1 MKKLMSVLAIIV
13 LIGGAMTG
21 CGTESDEIV
30 FQGYGEEAVRFYT
43 KEEYEAE
50 FLKYVAGEDVDER
63 LAAVARYMPE
73 DYYLM
78 PAGEFE
84 QIEMYYDVMAVLSK
98 EEGSFR
104 EVYWNAAKKKRE
116 LNERIKSMGGFNNR
130 YTSEN
135 SFTIYVFSEVT
146 VEGIEYIIERG
157 FNGPK
162 AIEYRESVGNPLTE
176 EEIMYPREMN
186 IYWEQDGALIEV
198 IANKNKQITDDAELV
213 SHYGKLQ
220 KVYYDTND
228 AAQGA

>member
-1 MKKLMSVLAIIV
+1 M
-13 LIGGAMTG
+13 
-21 CGTESDEIV
+21 
-30 FQGYGEEAVRFYT
+30 
-43 KEEYEAE
+43 
-50 FLKYVAGEDVDER
+50 KYVAGEDVDER

-116 LNERIKSMGGFNNR
+116 LNEQIKSMGGFNNR
-130 YTSEN
+130 YTSEDF
-135 SFTIYVFSEVT
+135 FTIYVFSKVT

-162 AIEYRESVGNPLTE
+162 AIEYRESVEDPLTE
-176 EEIMYPREMN
+176 EEILYPRLVF
-186 IYWEQDGALIEV
+186 IYWEQDGAWIKLY
-198 IANKNKQITDDAELV
+198 ANKNKQITDDAELV

-220 KVYYDTND
+220 KVYYNTND

>member
-84 QIEMYYDVMAVLSK
+84 QIEMYYDVMTVLSK
-98 EEGSFR
+98 EEGR
-104 EVYWNAAKKKRE
+104 IVYWNAAKKKRE
-116 LNERIKSMGGFNNR
+116 LNEQIKSMGGFNNR
-130 YTSEN
+130 YTSEDF
-135 SFTIYVFSEVT
+135 FTIYVFSKVT

-176 EEIMYPREMN
+176 EEILYPRLVF
-186 IYWEQDGALIEV
+186 IYWEQDGAWIKLY
-198 IANKNKQITDDAELV
+198 ANKNKQITDDAELV

-220 KVYYDTND
+220 KVYYNTND

>member
-84 QIEMYYDVMAVLSK
+84 QIEMYYDVMTVLSK
-98 EEGSFR
+98 EEGR
-104 EVYWNAAKKKRE
+104 IVYWNAAKKKRE

-162 AIEYRESVGNPLTE
+162 AIEYRESVEDPLTE
-176 EEIMYPREMN
+176 EEILYPRLVF
-186 IYWEQDGALIEV
+186 IYWEQDGAWIKLY
-198 IANKNKQITDDAELV
+198 ANKNKQITDDAELV

-220 KVYYDTND
+220 KVYYNTND

>member
-84 QIEMYYDVMAVLSK
+84 QIEMYYDVMTVLSK
-98 EEGSFR
+98 EEGR
-104 EVYWNAAKKKRE
+104 IVYWNAAKKKRE

-135 SFTIYVFSEVT
+135 SFTIYVFSKVT

-176 EEIMYPREMN
+176 EEILYPRLVF
-186 IYWEQDGALIEV
+186 IYWEQDGAWIKLY
-198 IANKNKQITDDAELV
+198 ANKNKQITDDAELV

-220 KVYYDTND
+220 KVYYNTND

>member
-84 QIEMYYDVMAVLSK
+84 QIEMYYDVMTVLSK
-98 EEGSFR
+98 EEGR
-104 EVYWNAAKKKRE
+104 IVYWNAAKKKRE

-213 SHYGKLQ
+213 SHYDKLQ
-220 KVYYDTND
+220 KVYYNTND

>member
-84 QIEMYYDVMAVLSK
+84 QIEMYYDVMTVLSK
-98 EEGSFR
+98 EEGR
-104 EVYWNAAKKKRE
+104 IVYWNAAKKKRE

-176 EEIMYPREMN
+176 EEILYPRLVF
-186 IYWEQDGALIEV
+186 IYWEQDGAWIKLY
-198 IANKNKQITDDAELV
+198 ANKNKQITDDAELV

-220 KVYYDTND
+220 KVYYNTND

>member
-1 MKKLMSVLAIIV
+1 MSVLAIIV

-84 QIEMYYDVMAVLSK
+84 QIEMYYDVMTVLSK
-98 EEGSFR
+98 EEGR
-104 EVYWNAAKKKRE
+104 IVYWNAAKKKRE

-130 YTSEN
+130 YTPEN

-176 EEIMYPREMN
+176 EEILYPRLVF
-186 IYWEQDGALIEV
+186 IYWEQDGAWIKLY
-198 IANKNKQITDDAELV
+198 ANKNKQITDDAELV

>member
-43 KEEYEAE
+43 KEAYEAE

-84 QIEMYYDVMAVLSK
+84 QIEMYYDVMTVLSK
-98 EEGSFR
+98 EEGR
-104 EVYWNAAKKKRE
+104 IVYWNAAKKKRE

-220 KVYYDTND
+220 KVYYNTND

>member
-13 LIGGAMTG
+13 LIGGAMIG

-84 QIEMYYDVMAVLSK
+84 QIEMYYDVMTVLSK
-98 EEGSFR
+98 EEGR
-104 EVYWNAAKKKRE
+104 IVYWNAAKKKRE

-213 SHYGKLQ
+213 SHYDKLQ
-220 KVYYDTND
+220 KVYYNTND
-228 AAQGA
+228 AAQDA

>member
-84 QIEMYYDVMAVLSK
+84 QIEMYYDVMTVLSK
-98 EEGSFR
+98 EEGR
-104 EVYWNAAKKKRE
+104 IVYWNAAKKKRE

-176 EEIMYPREMN
+176 EEILYPRLVF
-186 IYWEQDGALIEV
+186 IYWEQDGAWIKLY
-198 IANKNKQITDDAELV
+198 ANKNKQITDDAELV
-213 SHYGKLQ
+213 SHYDKLQ
-220 KVYYDTND
+220 KVYYNTND
-228 AAQGA
+228 AEQGA

>member
-84 QIEMYYDVMAVLSK
+84 QIEMYYDVMTVLSK
-98 EEGSFR
+98 EEGR
-104 EVYWNAAKKKRE
+104 IVYWNAAKKKRE

-162 AIEYRESVGNPLTE
+162 AIEYRESVEDPLTE
-176 EEIMYPREMN
+176 EEILYPRLVF
-186 IYWEQDGALIEV
+186 IYWEQDGAWIKLY
-198 IANKNKQITDDAELV
+198 ANKNKQITDDAELV

-220 KVYYDTND
+220 KVYYNTND
-228 AAQGA
+228 AAQDA

>member
-84 QIEMYYDVMAVLSK
+84 QIEMYYDVMTVLSK
-98 EEGSFR
+98 EEGR
-104 EVYWNAAKKKRE
+104 IVYWNAAKKKRE
-116 LNERIKSMGGFNNR
+116 LNEQIKSMGGFNNR
-130 YTSEN
+130 YTSEDF
-135 SFTIYVFSEVT
+135 FTIYVFSKVT

-176 EEIMYPREMN
+176 EEILYPRLVF
-186 IYWEQDGALIEV
+186 ISWEQDGAWIKLY
-198 IANKNKQITDDAELV
+198 ANKIKQITDDAELV

-220 KVYYDTND
+220 KVYYNTND

>member
-84 QIEMYYDVMAVLSK
+84 QIEMYYDVMTVLSK
-98 EEGSFR
+98 EEGR
-104 EVYWNAAKKKRE
+104 IVYWNAAKKKRE

-130 YTSEN
+130 YTSEDF
-135 SFTIYVFSEVT
+135 FTIYVFSKVT

-162 AIEYRESVGNPLTE
+162 AIEYRESVEDPLTE
-176 EEIMYPREMN
+176 EEILYPRLVF
-186 IYWEQDGALIEV
+186 IYWEQDGAWIKLY
-198 IANKNKQITDDAELV
+198 ANKNKQITDDAELV

-220 KVYYDTND
+220 KVYYNTND

>member
-1 MKKLMSVLAIIV
+1 MSVLAIIV

-84 QIEMYYDVMAVLSK
+84 QIEMYYDVMTVLSK
-98 EEGSFR
+98 EEGR
-104 EVYWNAAKKKRE
+104 IVYWNAAKKKRE

-176 EEIMYPREMN
+176 EEILYPRLVF
-186 IYWEQDGALIEV
+186 IYWEQDGAWIKLY
-198 IANKNKQITDDAELV
+198 ANKNKQITDDAELV
-213 SHYGKLQ
+213 SHYDKLQ
-220 KVYYDTND
+220 KVYYNTND